1 MVDEALEEEK
11 KVRRL
16 RNLVDVTCC
25 VLYQDSM
32 SREDACR
39 MIAGV
44 KKMALELFPDKEE
57 TFDMIYGSRL
67 RRILCER
74 FPLH

>member
-1 MVDEALEEEK
+1 MCDAQEEERRI
-11 KVRRL
+11 RRL
-16 RNLVDVTCC
+16 RNLVDLACSVI
-25 VLYQDSM
+25 YQDSM
-32 SREDACR
+32 RREDACR

-44 KKMALELFPDKEE
+44 KSMALELFPDKEE

>member
-1 MVDEALEEEK
+1 MNAVSEEEK
-11 KVRRL
+11 RVRRL
-16 RNLVDVTCC
+16 RNLVDLACS
-25 VLYQDSM
+25 VLYQGSM
-32 SREDACR
+32 SREEASR

-44 KKMALELFPDKEE
+44 KRMALELFPDKEE

-74 FPLH
+74 FPLQ